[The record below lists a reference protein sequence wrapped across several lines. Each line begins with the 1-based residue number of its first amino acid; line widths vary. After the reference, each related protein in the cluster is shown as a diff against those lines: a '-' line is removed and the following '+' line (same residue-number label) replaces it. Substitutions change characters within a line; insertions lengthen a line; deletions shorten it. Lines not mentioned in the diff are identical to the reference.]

1 MIRFGSSLAHF
12 KARRARPLEG
22 SALFALVGGHS
33 MVHWGFSCMAPDGAV
48 LVLCGVVHDNAIGL
62 FSTPLDGAVLILYS
76 IVHDGAFELLCMALL
91 CGIHTRHGTR

>member
-1 MIRFGSSLAHF
+1 MSSVAVSS
-12 KARRARPLEG
+12 RRARPLEG
-22 SALFALVGGHS
+22 SALFALVGAALDGAL
-33 MVHWGFSCMAPDGAV
+33 GFSCMAPDGAV

-62 FSTPLDGAVLILYS
+62 FITPLDGAVLILYS